1 MATTNYVSA
10 GKPKVGGAIYV
21 APTGTDLPE
30 DTTAT
35 LGTSFKCLGYCSE
48 DGVTN
53 SNTPESEDIKAWGG
67 DTVLSIQTSKDD
79 TYQFKLI
86 EGLNVDVL
94 KTVYGDEN
102 VTGTLTTGITVK
114 ANSTE
119 IAALSW
125 VLEMIMRDGAVKRI
139 VIPNGK
145 ISELGDITYNDSE
158 AFGYEVTVKA
168 LPDTSGNTHYE
179 YIKKA

>member
-10 GKPKVGGAIYV
+10 GKPKVGGAIYA
-21 APTGTDLPE
+21 APTGTELPE
-30 DTTAT
+30 DVTTT
-35 LGTSFKCLGYCSE
+35 LDTAFKCLGYCSE

-53 SNTPESEDIKAWGG
+53 SNSPESEDIKAWGG
-67 DTVLSIQTSKDD
+67 DTVLSIQTAKDD

-86 EGLNVDVL
+86 EGLNEDVL
-94 KTVYGDEN
+94 KTIYGSTN

-119 IAALSW
+119 TTALSW
-125 VLEMIMRDGAVKRI
+125 VLEMILRDGAVKRI

-158 AFGYEVTVKA
+158 VFGYEITVKC
-168 LPDTSGNTHYE
+168 LPDSEGNTHYE